1 MPKSRYQM
9 KKKQRGVQFT
19 LVSIGLLLFILT
31 YFYYPSIKKD
41 KLLKDQSVNKDFQKV
56 DDRDQPTSFENL
68 ESTSFE
74 NLEYRGL
81 YDLDKP
87 FKVKSKEA
95 YILNEEPDIVYM
107 KNMYVIL
114 YLSDSRIVKIT
125 SLKGRYNK
133 KNYNCFFEQD
143 VLAVDGETI
152 ITAENLDLLATKNII
167 EAYNNVN
174 LDNATGSLQ
183 ADKINYNFDTK
194 NFKVSMFSDKAI
206 KMKVI
211 R

>member
-9 KKKQRGVQFT
+9 KKKQRRVQFT

-31 YFYYPSIKKD
+31 YFYYPIIKKD

-56 DDRDQPTSFENL
+56 DDRDQA
-68 ESTSFE
+68 TSFE

-114 YLSDSRIVKIT
+114 YLSDSRIVEIT

-143 VLAVDGETI
+143 VRAVDGETI

-194 NFKVSMFSDKAI
+194 HFKVSMFSDKAI

-211 R
+211 Q